1 MSWFRTFFRRRE
13 AERELDREI
22 QQHLEARIADL
33 IAAGREPEAA
43 RREALVEFGGVER
56 AKEGCRDERSGQWLE
71 MALQDMRYALRRLH
85 REPGLSATILVTL
98 ALGIGGFTTTFS
110 TLDGL
115 VLHPRDLPALN
126 EIVTPREGPA
136 RAVPGR
142 VLFASFL
149 EWRDDN

>member
-1 MSWFRTFFRRRE
+1 MSWFRTFFRRCE

-33 IAAGREPEAA
+33 IAAGREPEGA
-43 RREALVEFGGVER
+43 RGERLGEFGGGER
-56 AKEGCRDERSGQWLE
+56 AKEGCRDARSGQWLE
-71 MALQDMRYALRRLH
+71 MALQDLRYALRRLR

-98 ALGIGGFTTTFS
+98 ALGIGGFTTIFS

-126 EIVTPREGPA
+126 DIVTLREGPA
-136 RAVPGR
+136 RAAPGPG
-142 VLFASFL
+142 LFSAFL
-149 EWRDDN
+149 E